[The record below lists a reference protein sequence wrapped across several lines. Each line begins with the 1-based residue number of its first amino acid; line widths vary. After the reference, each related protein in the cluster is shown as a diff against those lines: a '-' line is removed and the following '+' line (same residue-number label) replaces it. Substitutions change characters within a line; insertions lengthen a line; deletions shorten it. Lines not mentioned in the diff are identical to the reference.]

1 MRKTKLLRRIENR
14 VKLVVRTATGTDT
27 TTRGKGDLVIHGC
40 IQDGTVKK
48 LEGIGSGHFLPELTH
63 SLLSVSQ
70 LCSNGCTVIFKPKE
84 AYLVTPDGDT
94 VLFERHQGLYILP
107 NTATGEALKVGTIAP
122 DHQDEGCKHTV
133 GVMKRS
139 LGNNSKTR
147 AKQTVGYLKQ
157 AHKLATKEYLFLMD
171 RLKLN
176 SAHTVG
182 YALAMKTELSTVK
195 LRKKQLSKLRES
207 EDEDQ
212 SSYWNQSSKS
222 GKRQG
227 KSTPRESS
235 TARDTKHD
243 KKSKKQHDA
252 ETRLQRKMD
261 EAKTLL
267 RDTESKL
274 QAAIRDNL
282 LERSQKQNE
291 AADRALARAREWH
304 RIHRKLG
311 HPSKRTTDEAYLSK
325 RYFTAAQARRKTY
338 DKLPHE

>member
-1 MRKTKLLRRIENR
+1 M
-14 VKLVVRTATGTDT
+14 
-27 TTRGKGDLVIHGC
+27 
-40 IQDGTVKK
+40 
-48 LEGIGSGHFLPELTH
+48 
-63 SLLSVSQ
+63 
-70 LCSNGCTVIFKPKE
+70 
-84 AYLVTPDGDT
+84 TPDGDK
-94 VLFERHQGLYILP
+94 VLFERHQGLYLLP

-122 DHQDEGCKHTV
+122 GHRDESSKHTV
-133 GVMKRS
+133 GVMNRS
-139 LGNNSKTR
+139 LGNNSIAPDDQGKNR

-157 AHKLATKEYLFLMD
+157 AHKRATKEYLFLMD

-176 SAHTVG
+176 SAPTVM

-195 LRKKQLSKLRES
+195 RRKKRLSKLRES
-207 EDEDQ
+207 ENEDQ

-235 TARDTKHD
+235 TARNTKHD
-243 KKSKKQHDA
+243 KKSKKQQDA
-252 ETRLQRKMD
+252 ETRLQRKLD
-261 EAKTLL
+261 EAKRLL

-311 HPSKRTTDEAYLSK
+311 HPSKKTTDEAYLSK
-325 RYFTAAQARRKTY
+325 R
-338 DKLPHE
+338 